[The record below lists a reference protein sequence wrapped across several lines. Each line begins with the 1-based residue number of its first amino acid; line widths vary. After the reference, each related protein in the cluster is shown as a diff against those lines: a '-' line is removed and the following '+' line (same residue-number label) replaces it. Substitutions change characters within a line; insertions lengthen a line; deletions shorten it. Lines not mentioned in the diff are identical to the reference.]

1 MAALE
6 RISEE
11 KMQQYLAKVPQWQR
25 SGNAITR
32 IYQFPNF
39 LMAMGFANAVAICA
53 EAAQHHPDI
62 AIFSWN
68 KVKIS
73 IVTHGQGGLT
83 ENDFILASKI
93 DAIQP

>member
-1 MAALE
+1 MAAVE
-6 RISEE
+6 RISEG
-11 KMQQYLAKVPQWQR
+11 KMHSYLAKVPQWQR

-32 IYQFPNF
+32 IYQFPTF
-39 LMAMGFANAVAICA
+39 LASMGFANAVAICA

-62 AIFSWN
+62 SVFSWN

-83 ENDFILASKI
+83 ENDFMLAAKI
-93 DAIQP
+93 DAI